1 MKLVISLVAIAAA
14 LGCAA
19 PATAAH
25 PQRPAGPVL
34 DEANVIPASDE
45 AALSDRLSKYYQT
58 SGNAIVVATVTS
70 LDGET
75 IEDYANELFGEW
87 RVGDADTDRGVL
99 LLLAPND
106 HQARIE
112 VGCGLEG
119 TVTNGIAEQIM
130 QTKLIPQ
137 YHQQHFLEG
146 TLAGVNALIDYLDTS
161 TRANGNC
168 PHSQVCLARIKG
180 SGQ

>member
-1 MKLVISLVAIAAA
+1 MKLVISLAAIAAA
-14 LGCAA
+14 LGCGA
-19 PATAAH
+19 PATAVH

-34 DEANVIPASDE
+34 DQANVIPASDE
-45 AALSDRLSKYYQT
+45 AALSDRLWRYYET
-58 SGNAIVVATVTS
+58 SGNAIVVASVTS

-75 IEDYANELFGEW
+75 IEDYANELFNEW
-87 RVGDADTDRGVL
+87 GIGDADTDRGEL

-137 YHQQHFLEG
+137 YHPQRFLEG
-146 TLAGVNALIDYLDTS
+146 TLAGVNALIGYLDTS
-161 TRANGNC
+161 TPANDNG
-168 PHSQVCLARIKG
+168 PHSQVCLARAKG